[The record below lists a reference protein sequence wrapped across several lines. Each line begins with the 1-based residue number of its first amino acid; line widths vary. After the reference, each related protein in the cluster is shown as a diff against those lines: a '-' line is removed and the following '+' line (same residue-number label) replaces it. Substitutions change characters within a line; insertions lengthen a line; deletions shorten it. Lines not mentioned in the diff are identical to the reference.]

1 MQAMLATSQTLKDKQ
16 HSKSTAL
23 FNKKPKKVKNPHAEK
38 APSKAQNV
46 VISPYA
52 LDGAMSAGRTPS
64 SSDYVPPTVFL
75 NQMEK
80 PEAKRNPPQEGVLAD
95 LWR

>member
-1 MQAMLATSQTLKDKQ
+1 MLTTSQSIKEKQ

-23 FNKKPKKVKNPHAEK
+23 FNKKPKKVKNPNVVEK
-38 APSKAQNV
+38 AVPKNV

-75 NQMEK
+75 KQMEK
-80 PEAKRNPPQEGVLAD
+80 PEAKKEGVLAD